1 MYSVCSLVWH
11 RREEQI
17 TGNFASQIFKKI
29 PSLSSYFKSCCSHS
43 LLSLSLHFLK
53 CISVIP
59 KLYFWV
65 ELQCKRKRWKEQ
77 SPQPFPDCLCFLNV
91 YSTVNFHLPAP
102 LFFLSFLF
110 RNLLFI
116 FRNLLFFLLFIFR
129 NLFVFLA
136 FFYKSRWDLF
146 FQFPISILSPP
157 LVIVPIQI

>member
-1 MYSVCSLVWH
+1 MWCFKTNFFTRPMYFRSSRSHFLVVSVVFVQFC
-11 RREEQI
+11 QM
-17 TGNFASQIFKKI
+17 
-29 PSLSSYFKSCCSHS
+29 YFSHS
-43 LLSLSLHFLK
+43 ET
-53 CISVIP
+53 V
-59 KLYFWV
+59 FWGK
-65 ELQCKRKRWKEQ
+65 LQCKRKRWKEQ